1 MILPNTTLPMYMWNN
16 PADFGVQNFCV
27 VGTKQ
32 PFPPVRFQGLQGDW
46 IVCHARAATQSRAAG
61 GRSRSLICDL
71 NAVCKTHDEFI
82 WDAEMLTREIDKL
95 RVVKRPVLLWAPQ
108 ALSLLGAAKQQGT
121 SASDNC
127 TTAIYCMSVD
137 SRTHDLVC
145 IGSVQLHV
153 QPSAAKL
160 AWVIGS
166 CWREAPMSC
175 DQWRHCHEVE
185 CCARGHIGFMKLI
198 GTNMEAEGKCSR
210 RERMTSHDIAPHS
223 VTWQHAKAA
232 KATRASPKNNALRHL
247 QRIDRVLQY
256 IALAKSCQFSKLP
269 NLSVAMLAASAASSF
284 AFRRPAPWL
293 LGLPW
298 QVSMN

>member
-137 SRTHDLVC
+137 SRTISYVLEVYN
-145 IGSVQLHV
+145 STSSLL
-153 QPSAAKL
+153 QPSWLESLGHAEERL
-160 AWVIGS
+160 
-166 CWREAPMSC
+166 R
-175 DQWRHCHEVE
+175 CHAINEDTV
-185 CCARGHIGFMKLI
+185 MK
-198 GTNMEAEGKCSR
+198 
-210 RERMTSHDIAPHS
+210 
-223 VTWQHAKAA
+223 
-232 KATRASPKNNALRHL
+232 
-247 QRIDRVLQY
+247 
-256 IALAKSCQFSKLP
+256 
-269 NLSVAMLAASAASSF
+269 
-284 AFRRPAPWL
+284 
-293 LGLPW
+293 
-298 QVSMN
+298 

>member
-1 MILPNTTLPMYMWNN
+1 MR
-16 PADFGVQNFCV
+16 C
-27 VGTKQ
+27 
-32 PFPPVRFQGLQGDW
+32 
-46 IVCHARAATQSRAAG
+46 
-61 GRSRSLICDL
+61 
-71 NAVCKTHDEFI
+71 
-82 WDAEMLTREIDKL
+82 WDADSWNWQ
-95 RVVKRPVLLWAPQ
+95 VKRSQEASPFVSTPGPFTLGCCQAARDLSIRQLHYCNLLHVCGQ
-108 ALSLLGAAKQQGT
+108 S
-121 SASDNC
+121 
-127 TTAIYCMSVD
+127 
-137 SRTHDLVC
+137 HDLVC

>member
-1 MILPNTTLPMYMWNN
+1 MRCWDADSWHWQVKSSQEASPFVNTPGPFTLGCCQAARDLSIRQLHYCN
-16 PADFGVQNFCV
+16 
-27 VGTKQ
+27 
-32 PFPPVRFQGLQGDW
+32 LLH
-46 IVCHARAATQSRAAG
+46 VC
-61 GRSRSLICDL
+61 GRS
-71 NAVCKTHDEFI
+71 
-82 WDAEMLTREIDKL
+82 
-95 RVVKRPVLLWAPQ
+95 
-108 ALSLLGAAKQQGT
+108 
-121 SASDNC
+121 
-127 TTAIYCMSVD
+127 
-137 SRTHDLVC
+137 HDLVC

-166 CWREAPMSC
+166 CWRGADVMRSMKTLSSSRMLC
-175 DQWRHCHEVE
+175 QRSYWLH
-185 CCARGHIGFMKLI
+185 GFMKLI

-210 RERMTSHDIAPHS
+210 RGRMTSHGIAPHS

-232 KATRASPKNNALRHL
+232 KATRASPKNNALRHW

>member
-1 MILPNTTLPMYMWNN
+1 
-16 PADFGVQNFCV
+16 
-27 VGTKQ
+27 
-32 PFPPVRFQGLQGDW
+32 
-46 IVCHARAATQSRAAG
+46 
-61 GRSRSLICDL
+61 
-71 NAVCKTHDEFI
+71 
-82 WDAEMLTREIDKL
+82 MLTREIDKL
-95 RVVKRPVLLWAPQ
+95 RVVKRPVLLWTPQ

-137 SRTHDLVC
+137 GRTISYVLEVYN
-145 IGSVQLHV
+145 STSSLL
-153 QPSAAKL
+153 QPSWLESLGHAE
-160 AWVIGS
+160 
-166 CWREAPMSC
+166 EAPMSC

-210 RERMTSHDIAPHS
+210 RGRMTSHGIAPHS

-232 KATRASPKNNALRHL
+232 KATRASPKNNALRHW